1 MKSCVSA
8 PTVGYYGQFS
18 DSQKV
23 FGPKGDFITSP
34 ELSQLFGEMI
44 GVWCRKILKIPIF
57 IIIFRVFNE
66 LANTGHRGAWQL
78 VELGP
83 GRAQLMN
90 VVLNSLAKFQDQ
102 SVSIHLVETS
112 DALIDEQERVLCLL
126 NSEKVEGELK
136 FF

>member
-1 MKSCVSA
+1 M
-8 PTVGYYGQFS
+8 
-18 DSQKV
+18 
-23 FGPKGDFITSP
+23 
-34 ELSQLFGEMI
+34 
-44 GVWCRKILKIPIF
+44 
-57 IIIFRVFNE
+57 VFNE

-90 VVLNSLAKFQDQ
+90 DVLNSLAKFQDQ

-126 NSEKVEGELK
+126 NSEK
-136 FF
+136 

>member
-44 GVWCRKILKIPIF
+44 GVW
-57 IIIFRVFNE
+57 VFNE